1 MSNKY
6 VIIVFSIIIS
16 TIIQVVAI
24 NVFAQ
29 KTDSIK
35 TSLKIKDSRP
45 NRPIFSSNIST
56 DFEAFMIKVSAIK
69 ASTPL
74 NKSVNSIKTISSLA
88 HDSQKPLDNVKI
100 FPNPVSNLI
109 NLSYTLNKEYVVTIK
124 VLDVLGNEVLTL
136 LSQKVSAGD
145 QTNSFNLG
153 SKINSG
159 LYFVRVAAGSESVIK
174 RISIL

>member
-1 MSNKY
+1 MSKKY
-6 VIIVFSIIIS
+6 LLVVFSIIIS

-29 KTDSIK
+29 KTDSTKASIK
-35 TSLKIKDSRP
+35 IRDNRP
-45 NRPIFSSNIST
+45 NRPIFSSAIST
-56 DFEAFMIKVSAIK
+56 DFESFMIKVSAIK
-69 ASTPL
+69 ASTSLSKRVSPKTL
-74 NKSVNSIKTISSLA
+74 SSGVNDL
-88 HDSQKPLDNVKI
+88 QKPLDNVKV
-100 FPNPVSNLI
+100 FPNPVSNQI
-109 NLSYTLNKEYVVTIK
+109 NLSYTLNKEYMVTIK
-124 VLDVLGNEVLTL
+124 VLDVLGNEVITL
-136 LSQKVSAGD
+136 LSQKVGAGD